1 MKRYTVVV
9 YDPRVCIKWD
19 NPVRTISREIIICVG
34 PGYPWC
40 DLTHIYSSSIFCILI
55 RQRRRMFQVKF
66 SFLPYSCYKEKFIV
80 TSTEVIQY
88 IEKCYVKRLLL
99 MIRMRINAQA
109 KNRSVLLD
117 LNSVVLMNA
126 GFFLDNI

>member
-1 MKRYTVVV
+1 
-9 YDPRVCIKWD
+9 
-19 NPVRTISREIIICVG
+19 
-34 PGYPWC
+34 
-40 DLTHIYSSSIFCILI
+40 
-55 RQRRRMFQVKF
+55 MFQVKF

-126 GFFLDNI
+126 GGFLDNI